1 MAMMPVNPTAAG
13 YRMPAEW
20 TPHSA
25 TIMQWPSRAELW
37 GDRIERARAEYSDVA
52 NAVSAFEPVLMVCE
66 PDAEEDVRRRCSA
79 AVTSL
84 PFGTDDSW
92 ARDSGPIFVK
102 NGSGDLAVVKF
113 GFNAWGNRYHPHD
126 LDALVPNRI
135 AEYLG
140 LPLFSA
146 PMVLE
151 GGSFFVDGEGTLITT
166 EQCLLNPNRNP
177 HLSRDR
183 IEGILRDYLGVERVI
198 WMPYGHSTD
207 TGPHGTDGHV
217 DGVAQYVAPGR
228 VMLELPRSPESAEF
242 DRARA
247 NLAALT
253 AAPDARGRTIEIEAF
268 DPPLDATVSY
278 ANHYLVNGGVIV
290 PTDHGPGAADSLARL
305 REIYPE
311 REVVGV
317 GAATIATGGG
327 GPHCITQQIPAEG
340 VEA

>member
-1 MAMMPVNPTAAG
+1 MATMPLNPAAAG

-25 TIMQWPSRAELW
+25 TIMQWPTRAELW
-37 GDRIERARAEYSDVA
+37 DDRFENARVEYSNVA
-52 NAVSAFEPVLMVCE
+52 NAIAAFEPVFMVCE
-66 PDAEEDVRRRCSA
+66 PDDMDDVRRRCSS
-79 AVTSL
+79 AVTPL
-84 PFGTDDSW
+84 PFGADDSW

-102 NGSGDLAVVKF
+102 NGSGELAVVKF

-126 LDALVPNRI
+126 QDALVPNRI
-135 AEYLG
+135 ADHFG

-151 GGSFFVDGEGTLITT
+151 GGSFFVDGDGTLITT

-177 HLSRDR
+177 HLSREQIER
-183 IEGILRDYLGVERVI
+183 ILQGYLGVDRVI
-198 WMPYGHSTD
+198 WMPFGHSTD
-207 TGPHGTDGHV
+207 TGPNGTDGHI

-228 VMLELPRSPESAEF
+228 VMLEYPRSSESTEF
-242 DRARA
+242 DRSRA

-253 AAPDARGRTIEIEAF
+253 AIPDAQGRTIDVELF

-290 PTDHGPGAADSLARL
+290 PTDHGAGVGDSLARL

-317 GAATIATGGG
+317 VAATVATGGG
-327 GPHCITQQIPAEG
+327 GPHCITQQLPADG
-340 VEA
+340 VA